1 MQLAARKMSGQ
12 IDLTH
17 IALGLLN
24 GTFKSDFLNER
35 SYMQWKSR
43 QVKINFRDQMG
54 GTFIMVWPCLV
65 GANLHFCYHV
75 E

>member
-43 QVKINFRDQMG
+43 QVKINFRYQ
-54 GTFIMVWPCLV
+54 F
-65 GANLHFCYHV
+65 YHV
-75 E
+75 FLPCRNFA